1 MLKKK
6 SSVAKQQRRKLSP
19 EFKAKVALAAL
30 RDDKMLEQLC
40 AEFQV
45 RSTQISDRK
54 RQFMEHAMEGFARGR
69 VAVRLPAI
77 DVVPL
82 HAKIGELTLEMPPAS
97 AGARFLERALT
108 KEGLLG
114 ARG

>member
-30 RDDKMLEQLC
+30 RDDKTLAQLC

-45 RSTQISDRK
+45 RSTQICDWK
-54 RQFMEHAMEGFARGR
+54 RQFIEHAVEGFARRRG
-69 VAVRLPAI
+69 AERLPAI

-82 HAKIGELTLEMPPAS
+82 HAKIGELTLEND
-97 AGARFLERALT
+97 FLERALT
-108 KEGLLG
+108 R
-114 ARG
+114 A